1 MSHHPD
7 TLGMYLRSKEEELQ
21 HAGQGDRWEESIRRY
36 HVVSEIENLHFQDA
50 ASDHKK
56 KKWSECAFHKEED
69 DQRAWKEP
77 AIDRNPFTDIMCV
90 WILRDLH

>member
-21 HAGQGDRWEESIRRY
+21 HAVQGARWEESIRKY
-36 HVVSEIENLHFQDA
+36 HIVSELENLHFRNA

-56 KKWSECAFHKEED
+56 NYLNVLFHKEED
-69 DQRAWKEP
+69 DQHAWKEP
-77 AIDRNPFTDIMCV
+77 AIDRNH
-90 WILRDLH
+90 L